1 MQYKFQIDN
10 KEKFKLKLL
19 KYQAE
24 LKAKIVKLKEEIAFL
39 NEKETK
45 FNAIP
50 PGEVKFENNRNNTN
64 CSNCHEIQLIIE
76 KKDLELKIVT
86 EKGEEFVNETMR
98 KIQDLSADFEQKI
111 LDLKDSLSISE
122 AKCEKYELKLAE
134 VVKSYMDE
142 VKIFSNESAECQSQ
156 LAALQ
161 SEMKVWKLNNKCEEE
176 KNFVKPKSDSKTT
189 EDSISDVLTD
199 VIITKDAEI
208 ESFKLEN
215 SFIITENVRMKIKLD
230 ALLIETDT
238 LKKNYEKFML
248 QCK

>member
-19 KYQAE
+19 KYQSE
-24 LKAKIVKLKEEIAFL
+24 LKVKIGKLKEEIAFL

-45 FNAIP
+45 FNAKP
-50 PGEVKFENNRNNTN
+50 EEVKFEKNN
-64 CSNCHEIQLIIE
+64 CSDCHEIQLIIG

-86 EKGEEFVNETMR
+86 EKGEDFVNETMR

-134 VVKSYMDE
+134 VVKSFMDE

-161 SEMKVWKLNNKCEEE
+161 SEMKVLKLNNKCEEDE
-176 KNFVKPKSDSKTT
+176 NFVKPKSDSKTT

>member
-19 KYQAE
+19 KYQSE
-24 LKAKIVKLKEEIAFL
+24 LKVKIGKLKEEIAFL

-45 FNAIP
+45 FNAKP
-50 PGEVKFENNRNNTN
+50 EEVKFEKNN
-64 CSNCHEIQLIIE
+64 CSDCHEIQLIIG

-122 AKCEKYELKLAE
+122 TKCEKYELKLAE
-134 VVKSYMDE
+134 VVKSFMDE
-142 VKIFSNESAECQSQ
+142 VKNFSNESAECQSQ

>member
-24 LKAKIVKLKEEIAFL
+24 LKAKIGKLKEEIAFL

-45 FNAIP
+45 FNAII
-50 PGEVKFENNRNNTN
+50 PGEVKFEKNN
-64 CSNCHEIQLIIE
+64 CSNCHEIQLIIQ
-76 KKDLELKIVT
+76 KKDMELKIVT

-122 AKCEKYELKLAE
+122 TKCEKYELKLAE
-134 VVKSYMDE
+134 VVKSFMDE
-142 VKIFSNESAECQSQ
+142 VKNFSNESAECQSQ

-161 SEMKVWKLNNKCEEE
+161 SEMKVLKLNNKCEEDE
-176 KNFVKPKSDSKTT
+176 NFVKPKSDSKTT

>member
-24 LKAKIVKLKEEIAFL
+24 LKAKIGKLKEEIAFL

-45 FNAIP
+45 FNAI
-50 PGEVKFENNRNNTN
+50 
-64 CSNCHEIQLIIE
+64 Q
-76 KKDLELKIVT
+76 
-86 EKGEEFVNETMR
+86 EEFVEKTMR
-98 KIQDLSADFEQKI
+98 QIQELSADFEQKT

-134 VVKSYMDE
+134 VVKSFMDE
-142 VKIFSNESAECQSQ
+142 VKNFSNESAECQNQ

-161 SEMKVWKLNNKCEEE
+161 SEMKVLKLNNKCEEE
-176 KNFVKPKSDSKTT
+176 ENFVKPKSDSKTT

-248 QCK
+248 RIP

>member
-19 KYQAE
+19 KYQSE
-24 LKAKIVKLKEEIAFL
+24 LKVKIGKLKEEIAFL

-45 FNAIP
+45 FNAKP
-50 PGEVKFENNRNNTN
+50 EEVKFEKNN
-64 CSNCHEIQLIIE
+64 CSDCHEIQLIIG

-86 EKGEEFVNETMR
+86 EKGEDFVNETMR

-122 AKCEKYELKLAE
+122 AKCEKYEQKLAE

>member
-1 MQYKFQIDN
+1 MRQIQ
-10 KEKFKLKLL
+10 E
-19 KYQAE
+19 
-24 LKAKIVKLKEEIAFL
+24 
-39 NEKETK
+39 
-45 FNAIP
+45 
-50 PGEVKFENNRNNTN
+50 
-64 CSNCHEIQLIIE
+64 
-76 KKDLELKIVT
+76 
-86 EKGEEFVNETMR
+86 
-98 KIQDLSADFEQKI
+98 LSADFEQKT

-134 VVKSYMDE
+134 VVKSFMDE
-142 VKIFSNESAECQSQ
+142 VKNFSNESADCQNQ

-161 SEMKVWKLNNKCEEE
+161 SEMKVLKLNNKCEEE
-176 KNFVKPKSDSKTT
+176 ENFVKPKSDSKTT

-248 QCK
+248 RIP

>member
-24 LKAKIVKLKEEIAFL
+24 LKAKIGKLKEEIAFL

-45 FNAIP
+45 FNAIQ
-50 PGEVKFENNRNNTN
+50 G
-64 CSNCHEIQLIIE
+64 
-76 KKDLELKIVT
+76 
-86 EKGEEFVNETMR
+86 EFVEKTMR
-98 KIQDLSADFEQKI
+98 QIQELSADFEQKT

-122 AKCEKYELKLAE
+122 AKCEKYELKLDE
-134 VVKSYMDE
+134 VVKSFMDE
-142 VKIFSNESAECQSQ
+142 VKNFSNESAECQSQ

-161 SEMKVWKLNNKCEEE
+161 SEMKELKLNSKCEEE
-176 KNFVKPKSDSKTT
+176 ENFVKPKSDSKTT

>member
-50 PGEVKFENNRNNTN
+50 PGEVKFENNKNNSN
-64 CSNCHEIQLIIE
+64 CSNCHEIQLIIG

-134 VVKSYMDE
+134 VVKSFMDE
-142 VKIFSNESAECQSQ
+142 VKNFSNESAECQSQ

>member
-24 LKAKIVKLKEEIAFL
+24 LKAKIGKLKEEIAFL

-45 FNAIP
+45 FNAMQ
-50 PGEVKFENNRNNTN
+50 GEVKFEKNS
-64 CSNCHEIQLIIE
+64 CSNCHEIQLIIG

-122 AKCEKYELKLAE
+122 AKCEKYEQKLAE

-161 SEMKVWKLNNKCEEE
+161 SEMKVLKLNNKCEEDE
-176 KNFVKPKSDSKTT
+176 NFVKPKSDSKTT

-238 LKKNYEKFML
+238 LKQNYEKFML